1 MSDILD
7 TGRTEVENKMAVMFK
22 LICYYGFAVNI
33 NVHSEF

>member
-22 LICYYGFAVNI
+22 LKYGFAVNI